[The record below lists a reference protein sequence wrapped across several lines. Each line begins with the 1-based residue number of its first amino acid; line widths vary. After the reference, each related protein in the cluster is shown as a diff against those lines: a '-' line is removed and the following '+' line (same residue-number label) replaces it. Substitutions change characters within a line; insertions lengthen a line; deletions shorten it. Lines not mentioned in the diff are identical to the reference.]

1 MFTRILTADE
11 RAAIKQ
17 FLAADGTKEHR
28 VRNIA
33 YRTKKHL
40 PQIEADLAL
49 MKKLMK
55 RYYRPQGK

>member
-1 MFTRILTADE
+1 MFTRILTGEE
-11 RAAIKQ
+11 RTAIKK
-17 FLAADGTKEHR
+17 FLAADGAREHR

-49 MKKLMK
+49 MKKLLA
-55 RYYRPQGK
+55 RYSESRGR